1 MVART
6 AVTVLWVVAITNAFN
21 LIDGVDGLGCWV
33 CLVFNDGCA
42 RSGTHQPVRGG
53 FCNGGAL
60 AGAIV
65 GFLRCNFN
73 PATILL
79 GDCGSVF
86 TGFMLSALAL
96 QGAQKAPTI
105 MWPFRWSHAACPFW
119 NQPFLSCGVS
129 SVAGRCS
136 LPIVSTFTHKLRQL
150 GLTHRQV
157 VIVLYAVSAVF
168 ALLSLL
174 LLWPTGST
182 LGLVLA
188 VLGAGTGVGVQHL
201 K

>member
-105 MWPFRWSHAACPFW
+105 IAVAIPVV
-119 NQPFLSCGVS
+119 SCG
-129 SVAGRCS
+129 
-136 LPIVSTFTHKLRQL
+136 LPILEPALSVMRCFISGRP
-150 GLTHRQV
+150 
-157 VIVLYAVSAVF
+157 VF
-168 ALLSLL
+168 IADREHIH
-174 LLWPTGST
+174 P
-182 LGLVLA
+182 
-188 VLGAGTGVGVQHL
+188 
-201 K
+201 